1 MQALSIDLRQLRF
14 AVTAAETSS
23 FLRAARLLG
32 VKQSTLSKKVS
43 ALEQRLGIVLFER
56 STRGVIP
63 TETGKAFLEVARRI
77 VTDTDNLLSTAK
89 AVTYGEIG
97 RLMVG
102 FSNSLSSGNL
112 RLLLGDVMER
122 YPDIQLDALEIG
134 SDRMRSGLQSRLI
147 DIAFHPGQ
155 FDEVGI
161 CKRWLWSER
170 LMVVLPAGSRLA
182 EQDTIFW
189 TDLRRHA
196 FVLPADCTGPR
207 IAEVIRQRMA
217 GHGLSASIIVQET
230 SSEMIAAMVP
240 YGKFITIV
248 PESATGAV
256 RPDTA
261 FREIAEPTG
270 VAHLDLFAWWR
281 VDNANPALS
290 QFFKLVDERYPTP
303 PTESQA
309 HD

>member
-1 MQALSIDLRQLRF
+1 MSIDLRQLRF

-23 FLRAARLLG
+23 FLRAAKLLG

-63 TETGKAFLEVARRI
+63 TKTGKAFLEVARRI

-112 RLLLGDVMER
+112 RLLLGDVLER

-147 DIAFHPGQ
+147 DIAFYPGQ

-161 CKRWLWSER
+161 CKRWL
-170 LMVVLPAGSRLA
+170 
-182 EQDTIFW
+182 
-189 TDLRRHA
+189 
-196 FVLPADCTGPR
+196 
-207 IAEVIRQRMA
+207 
-217 GHGLSASIIVQET
+217 
-230 SSEMIAAMVP
+230 
-240 YGKFITIV
+240 
-248 PESATGAV
+248 
-256 RPDTA
+256 
-261 FREIAEPTG
+261 
-270 VAHLDLFAWWR
+270 
-281 VDNANPALS
+281 
-290 QFFKLVDERYPTP
+290 
-303 PTESQA
+303 
-309 HD
+309 